1 MARKRKITRVKS
13 LDELKQICNGRMK
26 NFFIQLSFGIRST
39 KAISYDRSTD
49 KFYIVNFID
58 DSEQEL
64 SSKEIMDENNS
75 YIGKAIEFDA
85 LYKY

>member
-1 MARKRKITRVKS
+1 MARTRKITRVNS
-13 LDELKQICNGRMK
+13 LDELKQICDGRMRD
-26 NFFIQLSFGIRST
+26 FFIQLNFGIRST

-49 KFYIVNFID
+49 KFYIVNIID

-75 YIGKAIEFDA
+75 HIGKAIELGVF
-85 LYKY
+85 YQY

>member
-1 MARKRKITRVKS
+1 MARTRKITRVKS
-13 LDELKQICNGRMK
+13 LEELKQICDGRMRD
-26 NFFIQLSFGIRST
+26 FFIQLNFGIRST

-49 KFYIVNFID
+49 KFYIVNIID

-75 YIGKAIEFDA
+75 HIGKAIELGAF
-85 LYKY
+85 YQY

>member
-1 MARKRKITRVKS
+1 MARTRKITRVKS
-13 LDELKQICNGRMK
+13 LDELKQICDGRMRD
-26 NFFIQLSFGIRST
+26 FFIQLNFGIRST

-49 KFYIVNFID
+49 KFYIVNIID

-75 YIGKAIEFDA
+75 HIGKAIELGEF
-85 LYKY
+85 YQY

>member
-13 LDELKQICNGRMK
+13 LDELKQICDGKMRD
-26 NFFIQLSFGIRST
+26 FFIQLNFGIRST

-49 KFYIVNFID
+49 KFYIVNIID

-64 SSKEIMDENNS
+64 NSKEIMDDKNS
-75 YIGKAIEFDA
+75 YIGKAIELGAF
-85 LYKY
+85 YQY

>member
-1 MARKRKITRVKS
+1 MARTRKITRVNS
-13 LDELKQICNGRMK
+13 LDELKQICDGRMRD
-26 NFFIQLSFGIRST
+26 FFIQLNFGRHST

-49 KFYIVNFID
+49 KFYSVKIID

-75 YIGKAIEFDA
+75 NIGKAIELGAF
-85 LYKY
+85 YQY

>member
-1 MARKRKITRVKS
+1 MARTRKITRVKS
-13 LDELKQICNGRMK
+13 LDELKQICDGRMRD
-26 NFFIQLSFGIRST
+26 FFIQLNFGIRST

-49 KFYIVNFID
+49 KFYIVNIID

-75 YIGKAIEFDA
+75 HIGKAIELGAF
-85 LYKY
+85 YQY